1 MALKN
6 AGVSNPAFGATEQ
19 LSGEAPAQGKVK
31 MSRTE
36 RLGHAWR
43 VRDDALWN
51 PFEVIAFLVNII
63 FVFGFVLGQSH
74 YLFVAELFFPVILLS
89 VCVLVYQAIAR
100 RRSGESGALEVM
112 RDRIGY

>member
-1 MALKN
+1 MAMTDP
-6 AGVSNPAFGATEQ
+6 VFGGQAQ
-19 LSGEAPAQGKVK
+19 PSHEAPAQGRGE
-31 MSRTE
+31 MSRAE

-63 FVFGFVLGQSH
+63 FVFGFVLGRSH

-100 RRSGESGALEVM
+100 RRAGESGVLKMM
-112 RDRIGY
+112 RDRIG